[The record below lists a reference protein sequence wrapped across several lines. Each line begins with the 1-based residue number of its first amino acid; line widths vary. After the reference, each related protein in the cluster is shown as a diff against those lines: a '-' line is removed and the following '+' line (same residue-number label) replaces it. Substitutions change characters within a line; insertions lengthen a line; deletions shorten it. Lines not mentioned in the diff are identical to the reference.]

1 MRGILT
7 LLLFFGS
14 CTALAYPGTPA
25 VSLGTNPIFSYGG
38 NMGIETETTT
48 VFLAPV
54 DQIMVITDIAL
65 GMTQTSRSCEVMV
78 AVQLLNGA
86 DDVLAEFAIGMA
98 DLYNHPGNAQGYH
111 FNSGIPVQPTDT
123 LRLKTTRTYRECSA
137 ETYQLRYTIAGYK
150 AQP

>member
-1 MRGILT
+1 MRSLLT
-7 LLLFFGS
+7 ALLFFGTS
-14 CTALAYPGTPA
+14 TARAYPGTSA
-25 VSLGTNPIFSYGG
+25 VSLGTNPVFSYGG

-78 AVQLLNGA
+78 AVQLMNDA
-86 DDVLAEFAIGMA
+86 DEVLAEFAIGMA

-111 FNSGIPVQPTDT
+111 FNSGIPIHPADT
-123 LRLKTTRTYRECSA
+123 LRVKTTRTYQECSSD
-137 ETYQLRYTIAGYK
+137 TYRLRYTVSGYK